1 MRFLKYQIAAFFIIS
16 MATSEPGDL
25 VDYNYQ
31 NSFSISTLQIILN
44 SMGEDYSNV
53 LYPIS
58 V

>member
-1 MRFLKYQIAAFFIIS
+1 

-31 NSFSISTLQIILN
+31 NSFSISTLQFILN

-58 V
+58 VYDIKYESLNINGSI